1 MQDIKAVTMMEFS
14 LAVSALVQGQA
25 CERQTALLARIAQGH
40 AGLLLA
46 HMLYNYISAV
56 APHLWEPL
64 CQAPPLP
71 W

>member
-25 CERQTALLARIAQGH
+25 DAGQQVLLARIAQGQ

-46 HMLYNYISAV
+46 HMLYNYICGV

-64 CQAPPLP
+64 CLAPARP